1 MAGTVVEI
9 KSSFSKYAD
18 NIGKNIG
25 ELWQTWDNQRQE
37 KVAEWLELRNYL
49 FATDTSTTNN
59 SGLPWKNSTTT
70 PKLCQIRD
78 NLHSNYISALFPNDR
93 WFRWE
98 GYSLDDET
106 KEKTDAITAYMS
118 NKAIEGGFRD
128 IVSQAVYDYIDYG
141 ICFGMPV
148 YENNTYQNENG
159 EFLTGFVGPRAKRIS
174 PLDIVFNPLSTSFE
188 KSPKIIREMITLGEM
203 GILAKA
209 DEDWAL
215 AFERT
220 KNFRSICGNYRPSDF
235 NKAVAFSVDG
245 FGSIQEYY
253 GSSYVEVLSFY
264 GDYYDPETGEVYE
277 NCEIVVIDR
286 AVTVKNQKIR
296 SWIGKAN
303 ISSAV
308 WRKRPDNLW
317 GMGPLEN
324 LVGLQYR
331 IDHLENLK
339 ADAQDLSVHPMKK
352 IRGDVDPFDWEPG
365 GEIYIPGDGDVE
377 ELGQNLAGVI
387 SAQNSINEY
396 LALMEEMAGAPKQA
410 MGIRTPGEKT
420 AFEVQSLDN
429 AAGRIFQEKVINF
442 EINFIE
448 PLLNAML
455 AEARQN
461 LDGMD
466 VVRTIDDDL
475 GVTGFLKV
483 TKDDITAK
491 GKIRPIG
498 ARHFAQQ
505 AQFLQNL
512 NMLMNGPLSQL
523 IAPHVSGLQM
533 ARVIE
538 DALQLSR
545 YEVVRP
551 NVAVIEQAETQRLAA
566 ATQEQVMTEAS
577 VPAPGA
583 MPSEEA

>member
-1 MAGTVVEI
+1 MAGSVVDIE
-9 KSSFSKYAD
+9 SSFKGYSD
-18 NIGKNIG
+18 NIGRSIG
-25 ELWQTWDNQRQE
+25 ELWTSWSNQRQQ

-49 FATDTSTTNN
+49 FATDTSTTSNN
-59 SGLPWKNSTTT
+59 ELPWKNSTTT

-98 GYSLDDET
+98 GYSLNDET
-106 KEKTDAITAYMS
+106 KLKTSAITAYMS
-118 NKAIEGGFRD
+118 NKVIESGFRD
-128 IVSQAVYDYIDYG
+128 VASQLIYDYIDYG
-141 ICFGMPV
+141 IAFAMPG
-148 YENNTYQNENG
+148 YEDNTYQNDEG
-159 EFLTGFVGPRAKRIS
+159 EYLTGYVGPIASRIS
-174 PLDIVFNPLSTSFE
+174 PLDLVFNPLAVSFE
-188 KSPKIIREMITLGEM
+188 KSPKIVRKILTLGEL
-203 GILAKA
+203 GILAKQ
-209 DEDWAL
+209 DTDWEA
-215 AFERT
+215 AFNKT
-220 KNFRSICGNYRPSDF
+220 KNFRSICGGYESTDF
-235 NKAVAFSVDG
+235 NKAVAITVDG

-264 GDYYDPETGEVYE
+264 GDYYDPESGIVYE

-286 AVTVKNQKIR
+286 SVTVKNQKIR

-303 ISSAV
+303 ISCAT
-308 WRKRPDNLW
+308 WRKRPDNLY

-339 ADAQDLSVHPMKK
+339 ADAMDLSVHPMKK
-352 IRGDVDPFDWEPG
+352 IKGDVDSFVWEPG
-365 GEIYIPGDGDVE
+365 GEIYIRDDGDVE
-377 ELGQNLAGVI
+377 EMGSNLAGVI
-387 SAQNSINEY
+387 TAQNSIDSY

-442 EINFIE
+442 ETNLLE

-461 LDGMD
+461 LNGTDI
-466 VVRTIDDDL
+466 VRTLDDDL
-475 GVTGFLKV
+475 GVTDFLSI
-483 TKDDITAK
+483 TKDDITAR
-491 GKIRPIG
+491 GKMRPIG

-512 NMLMNGPLSQL
+512 NMLMNGPLGAMIS
-523 IAPHVSGLQM
+523 PHVSGVQM
-533 ARVIE
+533 ARVVE
-538 DALQLSR
+538 DALQLER
-545 YEVVRP
+545 YGVVRP
-551 NVAVIEQAETQRLAA
+551 NVAVVEQAETQRLLA
-566 ATQEQVMTEAS
+566 ATQEQVMAESS
-577 VPAPGA
+577 VPAPGVL
-583 MPSEEA
+583 